1 MCKVKDNY
9 NLEKVFGDLNH
20 KIVWTDDTTLL
31 EDEIITITNSNCEF
45 EFDCVDGA
53 FKQDLLYAFIVDLE
67 LLNADLSN
75 YEPAK
80 SNNGGAYAFAECKV
94 KKVIEKSY

>member
-9 NLEKVFGDLNH
+9 NLEDVFGDLNN

-45 EFDCVDGA
+45 EFDSKKGC
-53 FKQDLLYAFIVDLE
+53 FEQDLMYAFVVDLE
-67 LLNADLSN
+67 LLNVDLSN
-75 YEPAK
+75 YEPSK
-80 SNNGGAYAFAECKV
+80 SNNGGCYAFAECKI
-94 KKVIEKSY
+94 KKIKERGY